1 MSLDL
6 IDALAEAAA
15 HLRAAMQA
23 ADLSA
28 IEQATARFQTAL
40 TAVQGVGAW
49 RTNPEAK
56 ARVKRLIEELDAA
69 RTLACL
75 LGDRA
80 GQQHLAIA
88 QANPDAPQPLYER
101 PR

>member
-6 IDALAEAAA
+6 IDALSDAAA
-15 HLRAAMQA
+15 QLRAAMQA
-23 ADLSA
+23 ADLGV
-28 IEQATARFQTAL
+28 IEQATAQFQAAL
-40 TAVQGVGAW
+40 AAVQGVGAW

-56 ARVKRLIEELDAA
+56 ARIKGLIEELDAA

-88 QANPDAPQPLYER
+88 RANPDAPQPLYER